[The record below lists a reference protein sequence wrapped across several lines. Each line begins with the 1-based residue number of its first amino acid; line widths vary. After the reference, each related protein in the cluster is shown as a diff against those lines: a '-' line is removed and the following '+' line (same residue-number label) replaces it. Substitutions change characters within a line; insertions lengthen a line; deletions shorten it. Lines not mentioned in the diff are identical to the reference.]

1 MLTKKQYTAD
11 WKGVSDMKDFDNMI
25 QGLRKETKVPDEVW
39 TKYTETLSN
48 LPDQTENR
56 RSDKKH
62 WMKYTAVAAAAA
74 ITVTTICFADPAF
87 AAKIPI
93 LGQIFKQIQQQST
106 FSGEYSDK
114 AEILSKEDAD
124 GTVPADSKY
133 TVQDAG
139 VTITASEIY
148 CDGLSVFVTAE
159 INVEQGGL
167 DNIPGNIMYLQ
178 GGWKLSGSEEENML
192 MNNNLEGHIVDDH
205 TFVGMMKL
213 DLEEQNLQEGV
224 LELQFSMVGYDD
236 KNEADAE
243 DISASHKIQ
252 GVWSLELPFTAD
264 TEAVQEIPVNKEEN
278 GYRLDKVFLSPYQ
291 VIAYTDVPYTE
302 NEVSREEYESVM
314 REKTGGSDDFGIT
327 YEEYVE
333 QNSRTYSQCNTI
345 IFNQDGEMLTPTEEI
360 YGRSVNAVQGMDITK
375 LKIYMFNDLELWAQ
389 VYEEGAESEAVDQAV
404 LSAEIDLS

>member
-1 MLTKKQYTAD
+1 
-11 WKGVSDMKDFDNMI
+11 MKNFDDMI

-39 TKYTETLSN
+39 MKYTETLSS

-56 RSDKKH
+56 RADKKH
-62 WMKYTAVAAAAA
+62 WVKYTAAAAAAA
-74 ITVTTICFADPAF
+74 ITVTTVCFANPAF

-93 LGQIFKQIQQQST
+93 LGEIFKQIQQQTT

-114 AEILSKEDAD
+114 AQVLSKEDTD
-124 GTVPADSKY
+124 GTVSADAEY

-159 INVEQGGL
+159 IDVEQGGL

-178 GGWKLSGSEEENML
+178 GGWKLSGSPEENML

-205 TFVGMMKL
+205 TFVGMLKL
-213 DLEEQNLQEGV
+213 DLEEENLQEGV
-224 LELQFSMVGYDD
+224 LELQLSMVGYDD
-236 KNEADAE
+236 RNEMDAE

-252 GVWSLELPFTAD
+252 GAWSLDLPFTAD

-291 VIAYTDVPYTE
+291 VVTYTAAPYTE

-333 QNSRTYSQCNTI
+333 QNGKTYSQCNTI
-345 IFNQDGEMLTPTEEI
+345 IFNQDGEMLTPIEEV
-360 YGRSVNAVQGMDITK
+360 YGKSVNAVQGINITK
-375 LKIYMFNDLELWAQ
+375 LKIYLFDNFEVMSQ
-389 VYEEGAESEAVDQAV
+389 VMEEGAESEAVDQAV
-404 LSAEIDLS
+404 LSAEIDIP

>member
-1 MLTKKQYTAD
+1 M
-11 WKGVSDMKDFDNMI
+11 
-25 QGLRKETKVPDEVW
+25 
-39 TKYTETLSN
+39 
-48 LPDQTENR
+48 
-56 RSDKKH
+56 
-62 WMKYTAVAAAAA
+62 
-74 ITVTTICFADPAF
+74 
-87 AAKIPI
+87 
-93 LGQIFKQIQQQST
+93 
-106 FSGEYSDK
+106 
-114 AEILSKEDAD
+114 
-124 GTVPADSKY
+124 
-133 TVQDAG
+133 
-139 VTITASEIY
+139 
-148 CDGLSVFVTAE
+148 
-159 INVEQGGL
+159 
-167 DNIPGNIMYLQ
+167 
-178 GGWKLSGSEEENML
+178 
-192 MNNNLEGHIVDDH
+192 DDH

-333 QNSRTYSQCNTI
+333 QNSKTYSQCNTI

-375 LKIYMFNDLELWAQ
+375 LKIYMFDDLELWAQ

-404 LSAEIDLS
+404 LSAEIDLP

>member
-1 MLTKKQYTAD
+1 
-11 WKGVSDMKDFDNMI
+11 MKDFDNMI

-159 INVEQGGL
+159 IDVEQ
-167 DNIPGNIMYLQ
+167 
-178 GGWKLSGSEEENML
+178 
-192 MNNNLEGHIVDDH
+192 
-205 TFVGMMKL
+205 
-213 DLEEQNLQEGV
+213 
-224 LELQFSMVGYDD
+224 
-236 KNEADAE
+236 
-243 DISASHKIQ
+243 
-252 GVWSLELPFTAD
+252 
-264 TEAVQEIPVNKEEN
+264 
-278 GYRLDKVFLSPYQ
+278 
-291 VIAYTDVPYTE
+291 
-302 NEVSREEYESVM
+302 
-314 REKTGGSDDFGIT
+314 
-327 YEEYVE
+327 
-333 QNSRTYSQCNTI
+333 
-345 IFNQDGEMLTPTEEI
+345 
-360 YGRSVNAVQGMDITK
+360 
-375 LKIYMFNDLELWAQ
+375 
-389 VYEEGAESEAVDQAV
+389 
-404 LSAEIDLS
+404 

>member
-1 MLTKKQYTAD
+1 
-11 WKGVSDMKDFDNMI
+11 
-25 QGLRKETKVPDEVW
+25 
-39 TKYTETLSN
+39 
-48 LPDQTENR
+48 
-56 RSDKKH
+56 
-62 WMKYTAVAAAAA
+62 MKYTAVAAAAA

-159 INVEQGGL
+159 IDVEQGGL

-333 QNSRTYSQCNTI
+333 QNSKTYSQCNTI

-375 LKIYMFNDLELWAQ
+375 LKIYMFDDLELWAQ

-404 LSAEIDLS
+404 LSAEIDLP